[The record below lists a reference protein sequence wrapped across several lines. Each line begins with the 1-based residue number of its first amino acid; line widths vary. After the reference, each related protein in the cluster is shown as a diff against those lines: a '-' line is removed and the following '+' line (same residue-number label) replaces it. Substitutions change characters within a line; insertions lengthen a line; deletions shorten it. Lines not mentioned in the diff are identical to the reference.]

1 MDCELSVI
9 VPTFKEAGSVGPLI
23 ARLEAALAGISWE
36 ALFVDDDSP
45 DGTAAL
51 LAEIGREKPYVRCLK
66 RVGRRGLSSACLEG
80 FAATRS
86 PFLAVMD
93 ADLQHNEALL
103 PRMLA
108 LLKAGKVELVNGSRY
123 IPGGGIDGFSP
134 LRAFISRSGNRVARS
149 LLGLGLSDP
158 MSGFFMFRREVL
170 GRCDFAGLSGAG
182 FKLLLELLAA
192 ADGPIPFAELPYVFR
207 PRHAG
212 ESKFSP
218 RIGWLFLLSLPQL
231 RRRRR

>member
-9 VPTFKEAGSVGPLI
+9 VPTFKEAGNVGPLI
-23 ARLEAALAGISWE
+23 ARLEAALAGISWDV
-36 ALFVDDDSP
+36 LFVDDDSP

-51 LAEIGREKPYVRCLK
+51 LAEMGREKPHVRCLK

-86 PFLAVMD
+86 PFIAVMD
-93 ADLQHNEALL
+93 ADLQHDEALL

-134 LRAFISRSGNRVARS
+134 LRAFVSRSGNRVARA

-158 MSGFFMFRREVL
+158 MSGFFMFRRQVL

-192 ADGPIPFAELPYVFR
+192 ADGPIAFAELPYVFR

-218 RIGWLFLLSLPQL
+218 RIGWLFLLSLLQL